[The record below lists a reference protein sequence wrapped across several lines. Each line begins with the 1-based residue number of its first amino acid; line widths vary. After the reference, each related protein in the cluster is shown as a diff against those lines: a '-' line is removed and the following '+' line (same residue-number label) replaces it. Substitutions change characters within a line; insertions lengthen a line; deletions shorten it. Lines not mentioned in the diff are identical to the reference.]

1 MNYPLKQTY
10 KHGAP
15 NLKGMSSVSRPPLYL
30 GPPLPAKDFLQIT
43 GILVDLKYILL
54 DANLVTS
61 IGNWQERREV
71 GYTIIFLTRRPY
83 K

>member
-1 MNYPLKQTY
+1 MNSP
-10 KHGAP
+10 
-15 NLKGMSSVSRPPLYL
+15 
-30 GPPLPAKDFLQIT
+30 KDFLQIT

-54 DANLVTS
+54 GVYLVTS